1 MTILS
6 TLGRTG
12 VYAAVAAIA
21 VSASAHAQQVSYRL
35 EASTDQFT
43 PLHSYAYAKLP
54 GFKFFLGGVS
64 GQGLHSV
71 PESTGVISFPLS
83 VFNDNVYMLDES
95 TNTLYSAPTSSLSQN
110 FRQMLRFTTAQFIQI
125 GDTLYIYGGYGA
137 LDNGTQWTTKPS
149 MMTVDLQALKT
160 ALLAS
165 SPLDNAMFTMQ
176 TSTQARVAGGIIV
189 KLDDKF
195 ALVGGSN
202 FTGDY
207 GLGINQTNPF
217 QNQYSRAIYIF
228 DPAVSMTV
236 PQETFIDSYAFR
248 RRDGNVMPVTLPD
261 GMGMGGTKPG
271 FVLATGVF
279 RNGFDIWEE
288 PLLYGL
294 GDSAVHFEQTFLQK
308 ANQYETANVSLYSES
323 EARNR
328 IIIFGGITYFIYD
341 EKFGWFQDFTFPWT
355 DQISEYSITD
365 GQFVMDSEVIIGR
378 TPLPFTN
385 THLLLQDNIPHNA
398 NGQVMLDDMPHNEVL
413 LGKIYGGLF
422 AQEPGAAPVTFASST
437 VYKVYISVGVRGD
450 ANKDGIVNFSDLNAI
465 LSQFGGPGSSDLNLD
480 GVVNFTDLNTVLSNF
495 GATAN

>member
-12 VYAAVAAIA
+12 VFAAVAAIA
-21 VSASAHAQQVSYRL
+21 VSATATAQQVSYRF
-35 EASTDQFT
+35 EAATDQFT

-54 GFKFFLGGVS
+54 GFKFFFGGIS
-64 GQGLHSV
+64 GQGLHSI
-71 PESTGVISFPLS
+71 PEGTGIISFPLN

-95 TNTLYSAPTSSLSQN
+95 TNTLYSASIASLTQPT
-110 FRQMLRFTTAQFIQI
+110 REMLRFTNGQFIQL
-125 GDTLYIYGGYGA
+125 GDTLHIYGGYGA
-137 LDNGTQWTTKPS
+137 LDNGTQWTTKAAV
-149 MMTVDLQALKT
+149 MAVDLHALKT

-165 SPLDNAMFTMQ
+165 APLAESMFSIQ
-176 TSTQARVAGGIIV
+176 ASTQARVAGGVIV
-189 KLDDKF
+189 KLDDMF

-294 GDSAVHFEQTFLQK
+294 GDSAVVLEQAFLQK
-308 ANQYETANVSLYSES
+308 ANQYETANVSLYSAN

-328 IIIFGGITYFIYD
+328 ITIFGGITYFVYD

-355 DQISEYSITD
+355 DQISEYSITN
-365 GQFVMDSEVIIGR
+365 GQFVIDSEVAIGR

-385 THLLLQDNIPHNA
+385 THLLLQNNIPTNE
-398 NGQVMLDDMPHNEVL
+398 NDQVLLDDMPHNEIL
-413 LGKIYGGLF
+413 LGKVYGGLF
-422 AQEPGAAPVTFASST
+422 AQEPAPSPVTFASST
-437 VYKVYISVGVRGD
+437 VYKVYITVGVPGD
-450 ANKDGIVNFSDLNAI
+450 VNKDGIVNFADLNGI
-465 LSQFGGPGSSDLNLD
+465 LSQFGGPGSADLNLD
-480 GVVNFTDLNTVLSNF
+480 GVVNFGDLNTVLSNF